1 MAANDD
7 DQGKL
12 EIAVRVLGNE
22 LVALKMV
29 VDDFKMKWLVIGVF
43 TIVSLFWAATC
54 RSVVWFVELCLCA
67 WRYVS
72 HAHQAGTSSI
82 PKFDF

>member
-29 VDDFKMKWLVIGVF
+29 VVDFKMKWLVIGVF
-43 TIVSLFWAATC
+43 TIVSLFWAA
-54 RSVVWFVELCLCA
+54 SKFGPALM
-67 WRYVS
+67 
-72 HAHQAGTSSI
+72 GTFGS
-82 PKFDF
+82 